1 MNSYSRWA
9 AIIGALL
16 LAAVVGGIAYNAGI
30 AHGIQQSGK
39 IVVAPPGPAGPYPY
53 PYPYYGWHPW
63 GFGFFLGPILFFFL
77 FLMILRGLFWRAA
90 WHRRG
95 ACGPGGPGGRLE
107 EWHRQMHERMAAG
120 E

>member
-1 MNSYSRWA
+1 MNNYGRWA

-16 LAAVVGGIAYNAGI
+16 LAAIVGGIAYNAGVT
-30 AHGIQQSGK
+30 HGIEQGGK
-39 IVVAPPGPAGPYPY
+39 IVVAPGAPGPY

-63 GFGFFLGPILFFFL
+63 GFGSFFGPLFFIFFL
-77 FLMILRGLFWRAA
+77 FFVIRGLFCLGA
-90 WHRRG
+90 WHHRG

-107 EWHRQMHERMAAG
+107 EWHRQMHERMKPT